1 MDGRRLLG
9 DGCGQRRIAVIHA
22 VGADRGKE
30 HIVGRRAA
38 NGRGVVVIQRG
49 RGGRGSG
56 SSSSSSSG
64 AHKQQALIVVRQVR
78 LIM

>member
-9 DGCGQRRIAVIHA
+9 DGCGQRRSDA